1 MVYDRWQRTKLLN
14 MKNIQIR
21 PATIDDMPAIHALVR
36 ELAVYEKEPEAHTAT
51 IEEYKRDFEAG
62 IFEAQMALDMD
73 NTEGS
78 QIVGMIFYYMAYST
92 WRGRMLYLE
101 DFVVTEKYRQFG
113 VGQKLF
119 ETFLDIARQKD
130 CYLTKW
136 QVLDWNTPAVK
147 FYEKNQSVIEK
158 EWWNAKIFLKEV

>member
-1 MVYDRWQRTKLLN
+1 

-21 PATIDDMPAIHALVR
+21 PATMGDMPAIHALVR
-36 ELAVYEKEPEAHTAT
+36 ELAVYEKEPQAHTAT

-62 IFEAQMALDMD
+62 IFESHVAVDTD
-73 NTEGS
+73 ETSRYHREGG

-101 DFVVTEKYRQFG
+101 DFVVTESYRQYG

-119 ETFLDIARQKD
+119 DTFLEVARQKD
-130 CYLTKW
+130 CFLTKW
-136 QVLDWNTPAVK
+136 QVLDWNTPAVR

-158 EWWNAKIFLKEV
+158 EWWNGKIFLKEI

>member
-1 MVYDRWQRTKLLN
+1 
-14 MKNIQIR
+14 MKKINIR

-62 IFEAQMALDMD
+62 IFEAHVAEDVD
-73 NTEGS
+73 ITDGTSRDSREGS
-78 QIVGMIFYYMAYST
+78 KIVGMIFYYMAYST

-101 DFVVTEKYRQFG
+101 DFVVTEKYRQYG

-119 ETFLDIARQKD
+119 DTFLDIARQKD
-130 CYLTKW
+130 CFLTKW
-136 QVLDWNTPAVK
+136 QVLDWNTPAVN
-147 FYEKNQSVIEK
+147 FYNKNQAVIEK
-158 EWWNAKIFLKEV
+158 EWWNAKIFLKEI